1 MSFRVL
7 GLLIALGALALDQGS
22 KHWLLFVYDI
32 DAHQP
37 VALGPF
43 LDIVLRW
50 NRGISYSLF
59 TTNTDSGR
67 IILLSVTLLAT
78 AALVVWLW
86 LVRRRSTA
94 LALGLLIGGA
104 LGNAY
109 DRYAYGAVADF
120 VWFHYATFSWY
131 IFNGADIAIVIGVF
145 VLIYEAFFLR
155 AASKLP

>member
-1 MSFRVL
+1 MSIRLL
-7 GLLIALGALALDQGS
+7 GLLIALLALGLDQGS

-32 DAHQP
+32 ENRQP
-37 VALGPF
+37 VALTPF

-59 TTNTDSGR
+59 TTSSESGR
-67 IILLSVTLLAT
+67 MILLTLTLLAT
-78 AALVVWLW
+78 AALMVWLW
-86 LVRRRSTA
+86 RVQRHSTA

-120 VWFHYATFSWY
+120 VWFHYETFSWY
-131 IFNGADIAIVIGVF
+131 IFNGADIAIVVGVAL
-145 VLIYEAFFLR
+145 LIYEAFFLR
-155 AASKLP
+155 SASKLP